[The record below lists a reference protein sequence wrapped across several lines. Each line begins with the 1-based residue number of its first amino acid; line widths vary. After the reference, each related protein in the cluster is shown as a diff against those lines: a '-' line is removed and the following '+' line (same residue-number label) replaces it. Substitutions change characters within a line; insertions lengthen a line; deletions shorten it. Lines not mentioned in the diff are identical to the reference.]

1 MGGRRL
7 IAPPPY
13 HAAALPRRFIY
24 CIPMSTPI
32 MPADRWGER
41 LIRRLGLWSA
51 VAVLV
56 GSTIG
61 SGIFRTPASV
71 AQRIDDVPLFL
82 LAWVLGG
89 VVVLC
94 GALTYSELAAAFPR
108 SGGVYVFLRESF
120 GPLPAFLFAWAE
132 LWIIRPG
139 AFGAIGITA
148 SAYTLRTLGAD
159 PAAVAA
165 VVGPIEIRAEQVLG
179 AGYILVVGTVNY
191 FGIHRG
197 AVLQNLSTVFKVG
210 ALVLLVLVGFMLG
223 TPSEPS
229 AGGAGGIFGQRASVG
244 LSPFLLAM
252 VAILWAYDGWADL
265 AFVGGEVQSPQK
277 TLPRALLIGTSIVV
291 VLYLAANLVYLHL
304 IPIQEMKQAELV
316 AADVA
321 RLTVGA
327 VGVVIV
333 SGAIAVSTFGTLN
346 GSMMTAPRIFF
357 AAAEDG
363 LFPKAIARVDP
374 RTTAPTGAIVLMTVM
389 GMIFIL
395 VRTFTALADQFII
408 GIWPFYALAVAG
420 VFVLRRTRPR
430 LERPYKTWG
439 YPVVPLVF
447 LAGALFLLGNYLVSE
462 TGAFA
467 VDIGIILT
475 GIPAYLWW
483 IRTQRVRP
491 PIRPET
497 T

>member
-1 MGGRRL
+1 
-7 IAPPPY
+7 
-13 HAAALPRRFIY
+13 
-24 CIPMSTPI
+24 

-71 AQRIDDVPLFL
+71 AQKIDDVPLFL
-82 LAWVLGG
+82 LAWVVGG
-89 VVVLC
+89 LVVLC

-120 GPLPAFLFAWAE
+120 GKLPAFLFAWAE

-148 SAYTLRTLGAD
+148 SAYTLRTLGSD
-159 PAAVAA
+159 PAAVLVSA
-165 VVGPIEIRAEQVLG
+165 GPVDIRAEQLLG
-179 AGYILVVGTVNY
+179 AGYILLVGAVNY

-197 AVLQNLSTVFKVG
+197 AVLQNLSTMFKVG
-210 ALVLLVLVGFMLG
+210 ALALLVLVGFALG
-223 TPSEPS
+223 TPWADIP
-229 AGGAGGIFGQRASVG
+229 AGGIFAQRAAVG

-265 AFVGGEVQSPQK
+265 AFVGGEVQNPQK
-277 TLPRALLIGTSIVV
+277 TLPRALLLGTGIVV
-291 VLYLAANLVYLHL
+291 VLYIAANLVYLYL
-304 IPIQEMKQAELV
+304 IPIQQMKGAELV

-321 RLTVGA
+321 RLVIGPA
-327 VGVVIV
+327 GVVVV

-357 AAAEDG
+357 AAAEDR
-363 LFPKAIARVDP
+363 LFPQAISRVDP
-374 RTTAPTGAIVLMTVM
+374 KSHAPTGAIVLMTVM

-430 LERPYKTWG
+430 LERPYRTWG
-439 YPVVPLVF
+439 YPFVPLVF
-447 LAGALFLLGNYLVSE
+447 LAGALLLLGNYLVSE
-462 TGAFA
+462 TAAFA
-467 VDIGIILT
+467 IDIGIILT
-475 GIPAYLWW
+475 GVPVYIAIRRRQRQTAPRPITPAGL
-483 IRTQRVRP
+483 R
-491 PIRPET
+491 
-497 T
+497 

>member
-1 MGGRRL
+1 
-7 IAPPPY
+7 
-13 HAAALPRRFIY
+13 
-24 CIPMSTPI
+24 

-71 AQRIDDVPLFL
+71 AQRVDDVPLFL

-89 VVVLC
+89 AVVLC

-108 SGGVYVFLRESF
+108 SGGVYVFVREAF
-120 GPLPAFLFAWAE
+120 GTLPAFLFAWAE

-139 AFGAIGITA
+139 AYGAIGITA
-148 SAYTLRTLGAD
+148 SAYTLRTLGFD
-159 PAAVAA
+159 PAAIAA
-165 VVGPIEIRAEQVLG
+165 SVGPVDIRAEQLLG
-179 AGYILVVGTVNY
+179 AGYIILVGVVNY

-197 AVLQNLSTVFKVG
+197 AVLQNVSTIFKVG
-210 ALVLLVLVGFMLG
+210 ALALLVMVGFALG
-223 TPSEPS
+223 QPSMPV
-229 AGGAGGIFGQRASVG
+229 GGILAQRAAVG

-265 AFVGGEVQSPQK
+265 AFVGGEVQNPQK
-277 TLPRALLIGTSIVV
+277 TLPRALLIGTATVV
-291 VLYLAANLVYLHL
+291 VLYVAANLVYLYL
-304 IPIQEMKQAELV
+304 IPMEQMKQAELV

-321 RLTVGA
+321 RLVIGPA
-327 VGVVIV
+327 GVVVV
-333 SGAIAVSTFGTLN
+333 SAAIAVSTFGTLN

-357 AAAEDG
+357 AAAEDR
-363 LFPKAIARVDP
+363 LFPRIIARVDP
-374 RTTAPTGAIVLMTVM
+374 RTHTPTAAVVLMTVM
-389 GMIFIL
+389 GVIFIL
-395 VRTFTALADQFII
+395 IRTFTELADQFII

-430 LERPYKTWG
+430 LERPYRTWG
-439 YPVVPLVF
+439 YPLVPIVF
-447 LAGALFLLGNYLVSE
+447 LLGALLLLGNYLISE
-462 TGAFA
+462 TLAFA

-475 GIPAYLWW
+475 GVPAYLILQWW
-483 IRTQRVRP
+483 RNRTP
-491 PIRPET
+491 PPPAPV
-497 T
+497 

>member
-1 MGGRRL
+1 
-7 IAPPPY
+7 
-13 HAAALPRRFIY
+13 
-24 CIPMSTPI
+24 MSTPI
-32 MPADRWGER
+32 TPADRWGER
-41 LIRRLGLWSA
+41 LVRRLGLWSA

-82 LAWVLGG
+82 LAWVLGA

-108 SGGVYVFLRESF
+108 SGGVYVFVRESF

-165 VVGPIEIRAEQVLG
+165 VIGPIEIRAEQVLG
-179 AGYILVVGTVNY
+179 AGFILVVGTVNY

-210 ALVLLVLVGFMLG
+210 ALVLLVLVGYMLG
-223 TPSEPS
+223 TPSEPGV
-229 AGGAGGIFGQRASVG
+229 GGAGGIFGQRASVG

-265 AFVGGEVQSPQK
+265 AFVGGEVREPQR

-304 IPIQEMKQAELV
+304 IPIQQMKQAELV

-321 RLTVGA
+321 RLSIGA
-327 VGVVIV
+327 AGVVVV
-333 SGAIAVSTFGTLN
+333 SAAIAVSTFGTLN

-420 VFVLRRTRPR
+420 VFVLRRTRR
-430 LERPYKTWG
+430 GLERPYKTWG
-439 YPVVPLVF
+439 YPLVPLVF

-467 VDIGIILT
+467 IDIGIILT
-475 GIPAYLWW
+475 GIPAYFWW
-483 IRTQRVRP
+483 IRSQGVRP

>member
-1 MGGRRL
+1 MSAPL
-7 IAPPPY
+7 I
-13 HAAALPRRFIY
+13 
-24 CIPMSTPI
+24 
-32 MPADRWGER
+32 PADRWGER

-61 SGIFRTPASV
+61 SGIFRTPAGV
-71 AQRIDDVPLFL
+71 AQKIDDVPLFL
-82 LAWVLGG
+82 LAWVVGG

-120 GPLPAFLFAWAE
+120 GKLPAFLFAWAE

-148 SAYTLRTLGAD
+148 SAYTLRTLGSD
-159 PAAVAA
+159 PAAVIVSA
-165 VVGPIEIRAEQVLG
+165 GPLDVRAEQLLG
-179 AGYILVVGTVNY
+179 AGYILLVGTVNF

-197 AVLQNLSTVFKVG
+197 AVLQNLSTAFKVG
-210 ALVLLVLVGFMLG
+210 ALALLVLVGFALG
-223 TPSEPS
+223 TPSADIP
-229 AGGAGGIFGQRASVG
+229 AGGIFAQRAAVG

-265 AFVGGEVQSPQK
+265 AFVGGEVQNPQK
-277 TLPRALLIGTSIVV
+277 TLPRALLIGTAIVV
-291 VLYLAANLVYLHL
+291 VLYIAANLVYLYL
-304 IPIQEMKQAELV
+304 IPIQQMKGAELV

-321 RLTVGA
+321 RLVIGPA
-327 VGVVIV
+327 GVVIV

-357 AAAEDG
+357 AAAEDR
-363 LFPKAIARVDP
+363 LFPQAIARVDP
-374 RTTAPTGAIVLMTVM
+374 KNHAPTGAIVLMTVM

-395 VRTFTALADQFII
+395 IRTFTALADQFII

-420 VFVLRRTRPR
+420 VFVLRRTQPQ
-430 LERPYKTWG
+430 LERPYRTWG

-447 LAGALFLLGNYLVSE
+447 LAGALLLLGNYLVSE
-462 TGAFA
+462 TAAFA
-467 VDIGIILT
+467 IDIGIILT
-475 GIPAYLWW
+475 GIPAYLLWQ
-483 IRTQRVRP
+483 RTR
-491 PIRPET
+491 
-497 T
+497 

>member
-1 MGGRRL
+1 
-7 IAPPPY
+7 
-13 HAAALPRRFIY
+13 
-24 CIPMSTPI
+24 MSVPL

-41 LIRRLGLWSA
+41 LVRRLGLWSA

-71 AQRIDDVPLFL
+71 AQKIDDVPLFV
-82 LAWVLGG
+82 LAWVVGA

-108 SGGVYVFLRESF
+108 SGGVYVFVRESF

-148 SAYTLRTLGAD
+148 SAYTLRTLGID

-165 VVGPIEIRAEQVLG
+165 VVGPIEIRAEQLLG
-179 AGYILVVGTVNY
+179 AGFILLVGTVNY

-197 AVLQNLSTVFKVG
+197 AILQNLSTVFKVG
-210 ALVLLVLVGFMLG
+210 ALALLVLVGFALG
-223 TPSEPS
+223 KPTETIP
-229 AGGAGGIFGQRASVG
+229 GGIFAQRASVG

-265 AFVGGEVQSPQK
+265 AFVGGEVKDPQK

-291 VLYLAANLVYLHL
+291 VLYLAANLVYLNL
-304 IPIQEMKQAELV
+304 IPIQQMKHAELV
-316 AADVA
+316 AADEA
-321 RLTVGA
+321 RLVIGPA
-327 VGVVIV
+327 GVVVV
-333 SGAIAVSTFGTLN
+333 SAAIAVSTFGTLN

-357 AAAEDG
+357 AAAEDRQ
-363 LFPKAIARVDP
+363 FPAAIARVHP
-374 RTTAPTGAIVLMTVM
+374 RTHAPTGAIVLMTVM

-420 VFVLRRTRPR
+420 VFVLRRTRPG

-439 YPVVPLVF
+439 YPIVPLVF

-475 GIPAYLWW
+475 GIPAYMIW
-483 IRTQRVRP
+483 RSVQRSAAP
-491 PIRPET
+491 PPPAISAHQ
-497 T
+497 

>member
-1 MGGRRL
+1 MS
-7 IAPPPY
+7 AP
-13 HAAALPRRFIY
+13 L
-24 CIPMSTPI
+24 

-82 LAWVLGG
+82 FAWVLGAI
-89 VVVLC
+89 VVLC
-94 GALTYSELAAAFPR
+94 GALIYSELAAAFPR
-108 SGGVYVFLRESF
+108 SGGVYVFVRESF
-120 GPLPAFLFAWAE
+120 GRLPAFLFTWAE
-132 LWIIRPG
+132 LWVIRPG
-139 AFGAIGITA
+139 ASGAIGITA
-148 SAYTLRTLGAD
+148 SAYTLRTLGHD
-159 PAAVAA
+159 PATIISSI
-165 VVGPIEIRAEQVLG
+165 GPLEIRAEQALG
-179 AGYILVVGTVNY
+179 AAYIVLVGIVNY

-197 AVLQNLSTVFKVG
+197 AVLQNLSTVLKVA
-210 ALVLLVLVGFMLG
+210 ALALLVVAGFALG
-223 TPSEPS
+223 NSKGLPS
-229 AGGAGGIFGQRASVG
+229 GGMFAQRAAVG

-265 AFVGGEVQSPQK
+265 AFVGGEVLRPQK

-291 VLYLAANLVYLHL
+291 VLYLSANLVYLYL
-304 IPIQEMKQAELV
+304 IPIQQMKGAELV

-321 RLTVGA
+321 RLVIGSA
-327 VGVVIV
+327 GVVVV
-333 SGAIAVSTFGTLN
+333 SAAIAVSTFGTLN

-357 AAAEDG
+357 AAAEDA
-363 LFPKAIARVDP
+363 LFPRVIARVDP
-374 RTTAPTGAIVLMTVM
+374 ENHAPTGAIVLMTVM

-395 VRTFTALADQFII
+395 IRTFTALADQFVI

-420 VFVLRRTRPR
+420 VFVLRRTRPG

-439 YPVVPLVF
+439 YPFVPLVF

-462 TGAFA
+462 PKSFA
-467 VDIGIILT
+467 IDIGIILT
-475 GIPAYLWW
+475 GVPAYLIWQWW
-483 IRTQRVRP
+483 RRRTP
-491 PIRPET
+491 PPAISLR
-497 T
+497 

>member
-1 MGGRRL
+1 M
-7 IAPPPY
+7 PP
-13 HAAALPRRFIY
+13 
-24 CIPMSTPI
+24 S
-32 MPADRWGER
+32 ADRWGER
-41 LIRRLGLWSA
+41 LQRRLGLWSA

-82 LAWVLGG
+82 LAWVVGA

-108 SGGVYVFLRESF
+108 SGGVYVFVRESF
-120 GPLPAFLFAWAE
+120 GRLPAFLFAWAE
-132 LWIIRPG
+132 LWVIRPG
-139 AFGAIGITA
+139 AYGAIGITA
-148 SAYTLRTLGAD
+148 SAYTLRTLGLD
-159 PAAVAA
+159 PAAIIAA
-165 VVGPIEIRAEQVLG
+165 IGPVDIRAEQLLG
-179 AGYILVVGTVNY
+179 AGYIVLVGTVNY

-210 ALVLLVLVGFMLG
+210 ALALLVLVGFALG
-223 TPSEPS
+223 SPS
-229 AGGAGGIFGQRASVG
+229 ADLPAGGIFAQRASVG
-244 LSPFLLAM
+244 LSSFLLAM

-265 AFVGGEVQSPQK
+265 AFVGGEVKDPQK
-277 TLPRALLIGTSIVV
+277 TLPRALLIGTATVV
-291 VLYLAANLVYLHL
+291 VLYLSANLVYLYL
-304 IPIQEMKQAELV
+304 IPIEQMKHAELV

-321 RLTVGA
+321 RLVIGPA
-327 VGVVIV
+327 GVVVV
-333 SGAIAVSTFGTLN
+333 SAAIAVSTFGTLN

-363 LFPKAIARVDP
+363 LMPRFIARVDP
-374 RTTAPTGAIVLMTVM
+374 KNHAPTAAVVLMTVM

-420 VFVLRRTRPR
+420 VFVLRRTRPG
-430 LERPYKTWG
+430 LERPYRTWG
-439 YPVVPLVF
+439 YPFVPLVF
-447 LAGALFLLGNYLVSE
+447 LVAALFLLGNYLVRE
-462 TGAFA
+462 TASFA

-475 GIPAYLWW
+475 GVPVYLWLARREQHAPPPA
-483 IRTQRVRP
+483 ISVR
-491 PIRPET
+491 
-497 T
+497 

>member
-1 MGGRRL
+1 
-7 IAPPPY
+7 
-13 HAAALPRRFIY
+13 
-24 CIPMSTPI
+24 

-61 SGIFRTPASV
+61 SGIFRTPAGV

-82 LAWVLGG
+82 LAWVLGAL
-89 VVVLC
+89 VVLC

-108 SGGVYVFLRESF
+108 SGGVYVFVRESF

-165 VVGPIEIRAEQVLG
+165 VVGPVEIRAEQLLG
-179 AGYILVVGTVNY
+179 AGYILLVGTVNY

-197 AVLQNLSTVFKVG
+197 AILQNLSTVFKVG
-210 ALVLLVLVGFMLG
+210 ALALLVLVGFALG
-223 TPSEPS
+223 KPAEPIT
-229 AGGAGGIFGQRASVG
+229 GGILSQRAHVG

-265 AFVGGEVQSPQK
+265 AFVGGEVQRPQK
-277 TLPRALLIGTSIVV
+277 NLPRALLIGTSIVV
-291 VLYLAANLVYLHL
+291 VLYLTANLVYLHL
-304 IPIQEMKQAELV
+304 LPIQQMKHAELV

-321 RLTVGA
+321 RLTIGTA
-327 VGVVIV
+327 GVVIV
-333 SGAIAVSTFGTLN
+333 SAAIAVSTFGTLN

-363 LFPKAIARVDP
+363 LFPNAIARVDP
-374 RTTAPTGAIVLMTVM
+374 RTSSPVGAIVLMTVM

-430 LERPYKTWG
+430 LERPYRTWG
-439 YPVVPLVF
+439 YPFVPLVF
-447 LAGALFLLGNYLVSE
+447 LAGALLLLGNYLVSE
-462 TGAFA
+462 TTAFA
-467 VDIGIILT
+467 VDIGIILS
-475 GIPAYLWW
+475 GIPAYLLWK
-483 IRTQRVRP
+483 RAQRVRP
-491 PIRPET
+491 PITPIRP
-497 T
+497 